1 MDSLLEDYGWPEIQW
16 GRICRTDRLR
26 SVTSQ
31 SDQPEGNRS
40 MGKTRHCLLLALG
53 SLAIVACSVPVA
65 DAASLV
71 EHNAVPSV
79 EQHWTASSF
88 SGLLEAGGPPE
99 FGRCIKTTG
108 GKYEDAGCTKTGS
121 GKNYEWHPAFG
132 GSLPLE
138 KTGFSNTLKEA
149 TSAELETVNE
159 NLVACSGESA
169 SGKYTGNKTVGSV
182 VITFTGCSAFSMSC
196 TTEGAATGTV
206 ITSTLEGV
214 LGVEELGA
222 EPSLNKIGEDLFPVG
237 HSGPIAEFRC
247 GGLLTTI
254 SGSIISPM
262 PANIMKLTTA
272 VKTKAVKGK
281 QRPEN
286 FVEEPPEVLTA
297 LFEGGIPE
305 QAGETLI
312 VNQTN
317 EEKVEINSVL

>member
-1 MDSLLEDYGWPEIQW
+1 
-16 GRICRTDRLR
+16 
-26 SVTSQ
+26 
-31 SDQPEGNRS
+31 

-53 SLAIVACSVPVA
+53 SLVIFACSA
-65 DAASLV
+65 TAAGATSLV

-79 EQHWTASSF
+79 EQHWNASSF
-88 SGLLEAGGPPE
+88 SSLLESGGPPE

-108 GKYEDAGCTKTGS
+108 GAYEDAGCTKAGGS
-121 GKNYEWHPAFG
+121 KSYEWHPAFG
-132 GSLPLE
+132 GSMPLE
-138 KTGFSNTLKEA
+138 KTGFSNVLKEG
-149 TSAELETVNE
+149 TNAELETVGK
-159 NLVACSGESA
+159 NLVVCTGENA

-182 VITFTGCSAFSMSC
+182 VVTFTGCSAFGMSC
-196 TTEGAATGTV
+196 NSEGQAAGTV
-206 ITSTLEGV
+206 VTRTLEGV

-222 EPSLNKIGEDLFPVG
+222 EASLNKIGQALFPVG
-237 HSGPIAEFRC
+237 HSGSIGEFRC
-247 GGLLTTI
+247 GGVLMTI